1 MTVLTWAAMMLAN
14 TWGICDMKKFLVI
27 LRDELGDEFS
37 VEVEALDQDAA
48 WEAIDSNYPESFVVS
63 FRELRTRTGGN

>member
-1 MTVLTWAAMMLAN
+1 MIVLTWAAMRLAN

-37 VEVEALDQDAA
+37 VEFEALDQDAA
-48 WEAIDSNYPESFVVS
+48 WENVDSNYPESFVVS
-63 FRELRTRTGGN
+63 FRELRTCIKEN

>member
-1 MTVLTWAAMMLAN
+1 MAGVYVMRYH
-14 TWGICDMKKFLVI
+14 VI

-48 WEAIDSNYPESFVVS
+48 WEAIDNSYPESFVVS

>member
-27 LRDELGDEFS
+27 LRDECGDEFS
-37 VEVEALDQDAA
+37 VETQALDTDAA
-48 WEAIDSNYPESFVVS
+48 WEIIDEGYPESFVVS
-63 FRELRTRTGGN
+63 FRELRTCIKEN